1 MSASASE
8 RDVWNWAHP
17 RSSTN
22 SRWSLRSVSNEVSE
36 NENCELLQQRGG
48 GWRMAAAR
56 LATASRLPRA
66 TIVTQHREA
75 HDDGELALCD
85 VAQVTERTSMLAVV
99 LAYCA

>member
-36 NENCELLQQRGG
+36 NENCELSQQRGG

-66 TIVTQHREA
+66 TMSVAR
-75 HDDGELALCD
+75 DGGLSARGE
-85 VAQVTERTSMLAVV
+85 VKSEPRTVCHFKGEKS
-99 LAYCA
+99 

>member
-75 HDDGELALCD
+75 HDDGELADL
-85 VAQVTERTSMLAVV
+85 
-99 LAYCA
+99 